1 MIWREKKKTLQ
12 KIKKSFVSFDLIMAS
27 WLSSS
32 SSSGFSWRNLVCV
45 CFVVIVLSNILSG
58 GLCSA
63 ARPMREKKDSEMTM
77 SPLEVLKIYQEKMQR
92 NRGMVF
98 NVLPKGIPIPPSGPS
113 KRHNSQ
119 GNWSSN
125 STYTV
130 ILTFSD
136 EIYILVFLFESIEAK
151 IS

>member
-1 MIWREKKKTLQ
+1 M
-12 KIKKSFVSFDLIMAS
+12 
-27 WLSSS
+27 
-32 SSSGFSWRNLVCV
+32 CV

-63 ARPMREKKDSEMTM
+63 ARPMREKEDSVMM
-77 SPLEVLKIYQEKMQR
+77 MNPLEVLKIYQEKMQR

-119 GNWSSN
+119 GN
-125 STYTV
+125 
-130 ILTFSD
+130 
-136 EIYILVFLFESIEAK
+136 
-151 IS
+151 